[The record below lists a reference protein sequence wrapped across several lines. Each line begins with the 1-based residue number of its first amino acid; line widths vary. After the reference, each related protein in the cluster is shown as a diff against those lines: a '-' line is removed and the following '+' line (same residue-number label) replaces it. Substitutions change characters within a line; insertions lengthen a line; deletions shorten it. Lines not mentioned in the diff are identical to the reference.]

1 MMIRWWWWWWWWC
14 RDDDDGDDDDDNDDD
29 DDDGGGGDD
38 DDVDVDVVSNGQYST
53 SSPFITTMMV
63 GVFLL
68 FLTIEAIISFIPR
81 LEFDE
86 FRGVGVNRWPT
97 VDLL

>member
-1 MMIRWWWWWWWWC
+1 M
-14 RDDDDGDDDDDNDDD
+14 
-29 DDDGGGGDD
+29 
-38 DDVDVDVVSNGQYST
+38 DVDVVSNGQYST

-86 FRGVGVNRWPT
+86 FRGVGVNR
-97 VDLL
+97 

>member
-1 MMIRWWWWWWWWC
+1 MMIRWWWF
-14 RDDDDGDDDDDNDDD
+14 DD
-29 DDDGGGGDD
+29 DDDGGGGGD

-53 SSPFITTMMV
+53 SSQSFYHHHD
-63 GVFLL
+63 GWCFSS
-68 FLTIEAIISFIPR
+68 FLTMEAIISFIPR

-86 FRGVGVNRWPT
+86 FRSVGVNRWPT